1 MHPLAAF
8 SKYAPK
14 GLRSGRDGF
23 RATNA
28 LIGNDAAVAGGQA
41 FLTSELEKIDP
52 KVREPLVSVTWARDM
67 PVNTGGGYVDN
78 TSTFSVDYATS
89 GPNTY
94 GLQGNQTTDIPVAQA
109 NLGKDIFKVFN
120 WQNVLKV
127 SFVDLQKSQTA
138 GRSLEDLLD
147 KSVRLNWNK
156 SLDAMTYQG
165 FGGAAGLFNNPLI
178 TASAAPNG
186 AAGTATWATKTPL
199 EILADVNSVMVATWA
214 ASEYDVSGMANHIL
228 VPPAD
233 FARLLQP
240 ISVAGVAGSISILEY
255 ILQNNIGKTQGVEL
269 QIHPSRWAIAAGT
282 GGKDRLL
289 AYVNNDDRIY
299 MDIPVVI
306 TRQMTQ
312 PSVEQASF
320 LTLYG
325 GQIGQVKVLY
335 TQPAAYLDGI

>member
-8 SKYAPK
+8 TKYAPK
-14 GLRSGRDGF
+14 GFRSARDGYH
-23 RATNA
+23 ATNS
-28 LIGNDAAVAGGQA
+28 LIGNDAAIAGGMA
-41 FLTSELEKIDP
+41 FLESELEKRDP

-67 PVNTGGGYVDN
+67 PVKTGGGYVDN

-89 GPNTY
+89 GPDSY
-94 GLQGNQTTDIPVAQA
+94 GLQGNQATDIPVAQA
-109 NLGKDIFKVFN
+109 NVGKDVYKVFN

-127 SFVDLQKSQTA
+127 SFVDLQKAQTA

-156 SLDAMTYQG
+156 SLDKMTYQG
-165 FGGAAGLFNNPLI
+165 FGGVAGLFNHPEI
-178 TASAAPNG
+178 TASSAPNG
-186 AAGTATWATKTPL
+186 ASGSSTWASKTPL
-199 EILADVNSVMVATWA
+199 EILADVNEVMVATWT
-214 ASEYDVSGMANHIL
+214 ASEFDVTGMANHIL
-228 VPPAD
+228 VTPAA
-233 FARLLQP
+233 FAHLLQP

-255 ILQNNIGKTQGVEL
+255 ILANNIGKTQGVEL
-269 QIHPSRWAIAAGT
+269 QIHPSRWAIGAGT
-282 GGKDRLL
+282 SGKDRLL
-289 AYVNNDDRIY
+289 AYVNNEDRIY
-299 MDIPVVI
+299 ADIPVVI

-325 GQIGQVKVLY
+325 GQIGQVKLLY